1 MRLWHPEDLLQR
13 QGKDRNISAGAAWM
27 IKMEKLSGSSLG
39 KCRGEETRNDA

>member
-1 MRLWHPEDLLQR
+1 MQR
-13 QGKDRNISAGAAWM
+13 REKDRRISVRSFRM